1 MRIPMAGMVLAERE
15 FIVNATPDRVW
26 RLIGKVIF
34 SVLPG
39 MESMEIL
46 DENNF
51 RALLRVKMMG
61 FEWVLKL
68 KGEMVDISPPESF
81 SVRLLLEG
89 LGGLVKADQK
99 VALVMTPVENGKTSV
114 ACRAAAEGMG
124 VLQRVFLT
132 GQARSFA
139 RQTFE
144 AIEKRLKELA

>member
-1 MRIPMAGMVLAERE
+1 MAGTALAERE
-15 FIVNATPDRVW
+15 FVVNATPDRVW

-99 VALVMTPVENGKTSV
+99 VALAMTPAEKGKTSV
-114 ACRAAAEGMG
+114 ACRATMENMG
-124 VLQRVFLT
+124 FSQRVFLT
-132 GQARSFA
+132 GQARVFA
-139 RQTFE
+139 RETFE

>member
-1 MRIPMAGMVLAERE
+1 MASRILAERE
-15 FIVNATPDRVW
+15 FIVNATAERVW

-51 RALLRVKMMG
+51 RSLLRVKIMG

-68 KGEMVDISPPESF
+68 RGEMVDISPPETF

-89 LGGLVKADQK
+89 LAGLIKADQK
-99 VALVMTPVENGKTSV
+99 VTLAMTPAGNGKTSV
-114 ACRAAAEGMG
+114 ACLAIMEDKGF
-124 VLQRVFLT
+124 LQRVFLA
-132 GQARSFA
+132 GQARGFA
-139 RQTFE
+139 RETFE

>member
-1 MRIPMAGMVLAERE
+1 MAVTALAQKE
-15 FIVNATPDRVW
+15 FIVNTTPDRVW

-89 LGGLVKADQK
+89 LGGLVKADQR
-99 VALVMTPVENGKTSV
+99 VALVMTPVENGKTAV

-124 VLQRVFLT
+124 FLQRTLLM

>member
-1 MRIPMAGMVLAERE
+1 MARTALAERE

-61 FEWVLKL
+61 SEWVLKL

-81 SVRLLLEG
+81 SVRLILEG

-99 VALVMTPVENGKTSV
+99 VAFAMTPAEGRKTSV
-114 ACRAAAEGMG
+114 AAGR
-124 VLQRVFLT
+124 QRKKWAFAKVPFRP
-132 GQARSFA
+132 GPGFA
-139 RQTFE
+139 RTFE
-144 AIEKRLKELA
+144 AIEKGSRNWPDKNGNAP